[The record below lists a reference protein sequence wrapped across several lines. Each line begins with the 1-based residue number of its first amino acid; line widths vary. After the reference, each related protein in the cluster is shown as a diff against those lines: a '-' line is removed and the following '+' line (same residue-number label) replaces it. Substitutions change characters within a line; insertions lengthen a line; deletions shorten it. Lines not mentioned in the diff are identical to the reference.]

1 MNQQAPRN
9 RRAHLRPRKC
19 GHPPESTHAMGG
31 EEKTPPKKGAG
42 LERSPFLTVEDWR
55 RLLGSVFGGENKC
68 DDADMLARYIFLAS
82 EAIDQKEYRLVK
94 ASLLSALHAAKE
106 FGRFSQIELKHY
118 RAYLLGDLQPER
130 ELRFRAAAP
139 VSKSENRSRARSV
152 KKKRQR

>member
-1 MNQQAPRN
+1 MRRAPRN
-9 RRAHLRPRKC
+9 RRAQVRPRKC
-19 GHPPESTHAMGG
+19 GHPPESINAIDG
-31 EEKTPPKKGAG
+31 KKKIPPKKGVG
-42 LERSPFLTVEDWR
+42 LQRSPFLTVEDWR
-55 RLLGSVFGGENKC
+55 RLLRPVFSGEDKC

-82 EAIDQKEYRLVK
+82 EAIDRKECRLVK
-94 ASLLSALHAAKE
+94 ASLLSALRAAKE

-139 VSKSENRSRARSV
+139 SSKGENRSRSRSV